1 MFLAKARIHDR
12 LVGHKPKRSPSGRPP
27 VRFDEGR
34 SKTDIGCVPLHPFA
48 PPTLP
53 KSVGR
58 IYRISDSTQ
67 VAVMKC
73 LRGDYVEVQFK
84 GVGEVITL
92 GLIWIL
98 DGD

>member
-12 LVGHKPKRSPSGRPP
+12 PVGHKPKRRPSGRPP

-34 SKTDIGCVPLHPFA
+34 SKTGIGRVPLNPFA

-67 VAVMKC
+67 VSVMKC
-73 LRGDYVEVQFK
+73 LRGYDAEVRFT

-98 DGD
+98 DRD